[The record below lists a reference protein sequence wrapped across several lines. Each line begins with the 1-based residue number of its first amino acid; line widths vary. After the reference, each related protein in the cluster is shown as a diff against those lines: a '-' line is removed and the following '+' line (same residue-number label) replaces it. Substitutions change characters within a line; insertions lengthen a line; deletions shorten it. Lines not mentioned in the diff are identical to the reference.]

1 MRSRSVRNLLDS
13 VGSVYPIRKRHV
25 LEKKQF
31 LLLVTACLIA
41 SMPELDLWD
50 DTSSQDAK
58 NNSISPQPGR
68 H

>member
-1 MRSRSVRNLLDS
+1 MKSCSVGNLLGSVRQRVSDS
-13 VGSVYPIRKRHV
+13 ERTH
-25 LEKKQF
+25 LEKKPF
-31 LLLVTACLIA
+31 LLPVTACLIA
-41 SMPELDLWD
+41 SLLELDLWD

>member
-1 MRSRSVRNLLDS
+1 MKSCSVGNLLGSVRQCVSDS
-13 VGSVYPIRKRHV
+13 ERTH
-25 LEKKQF
+25 LEKEPF

-41 SMPELDLWD
+41 SLAELDLWD